1 MTNDE
6 WSLCIYAKFVIR
18 HSSFVIR
25 HSSFVILSAVFRI
38 LDFSRLLPAPLGT
51 QMLRQM
57 GYEVLKIERPQS
69 LDPLRAEFPLID
81 MPDGSQISLLYHWL
95 NGGKT
100 PLLLDYADEG
110 ERERLLNDILPTC
123 DVLIEQFRP
132 QAMRRWRLDYETL
145 RERFPRLIYV
155 SLTGYGQDTEG
166 WANEAGHD
174 INFLALS
181 GLLGLMRDEQG
192 KPVMPNF
199 QIADI
204 AGGAYPLV
212 NAVLHALLQ
221 RERTG
226 KGVYI
231 DLSMSKNIAPLMA
244 IALSQQVA
252 GLDAQGLRLLSG
264 GLVNY
269 NLYPTA
275 DGKWLAL
282 AALEMKFW
290 RNFCQAAERA
300 DWLRAHPLEL
310 SCAAFDKSQI
320 EAFFLTRTQAEWTKW
335 ALGKDICLTPV
346 VELAD
351 WLAASPF
358 AASFGLDKENVPNWV

>member
-1 MTNDE
+1 M
-6 WSLCIYAKFVIR
+6 YK
-18 HSSFVIR
+18 
-25 HSSFVILSAVFRI
+25 I

-51 QMLRQM
+51 QILRQM

-69 LDPLRAEFPLID
+69 PDPLRHQFPFMEL
-81 MPDGSQISLLYHWL
+81 PDGQQVSVLYHWL
-95 NGGKT
+95 NAGKT
-100 PLLLDYADEG
+100 PLLLDYADAQ
-110 ERERLLNDILPTC
+110 ERERLLSEILPDC

-132 QAMRRWRLDYETL
+132 QAMARWSLGYEQL

-155 SLTGYGQDTEG
+155 SVTGYGQDTEA

-181 GLLGLMRDEQG
+181 GLLGLLRDDAG

-212 NAVLHALLQ
+212 SAVLHALLQ

-226 KGVYI
+226 KGTRVDI
-231 DLSMSKNIAPLMA
+231 NMTRNIAPLMA
-244 IALSQQVA
+244 ITLSQQVA
-252 GLDAQGLRLLSG
+252 GVDAQDLRLLSG

-269 NLYPTA
+269 NIYPTA
-275 DGKWLAL
+275 DGKWLAF

-290 RNFCQAAERA
+290 RNFCHHAERPDWQREQAAE
-300 DWLRAHPLEL
+300 LT
-310 SCAAFDKSQI
+310 CAAFDKQQLD
-320 EAFFLTRTQAEWTKW
+320 EFFRQRTQAEWTQW

-351 WLAASPF
+351 WLHSSPF
-358 AASFGLDKENVPNWV
+358 AATFFDAQNTPRWI